1 MFGISSFRNRMF
13 GKRYRD
19 LDSERFELK
28 HFLIHHMKFFKETR
42 ESEIAWKSYLSVI
55 IFVTK

>member
-42 ESEIAWKSYLSVI
+42 ESEIA
-55 IFVTK
+55 